1 MSDTDPDQPRRA
13 ADDADERPDPAR
25 DDGSAPRSWVP
36 TQESGTDAGAG
47 DVEVSTPIPPPAPT
61 LPEPAQPVSAGR
73 RFSAEDLPEDWRS
86 AAPRRSAVSVSS
98 PPFPPAE
105 AFGTASERLRHSDD
119 TEPEPAAAGSGE
131 PDAVSE
137 VFLAPEAA
145 AAAPDPRRRALAW
158 VAGIAAVAVVIG
170 LIAWSV
176 AARPSPTA
184 AVPAA
189 VETASPT
196 PSASETPPPALVD
209 TQLIAAS
216 EVAKRGKGL
225 TWTQQDATAT
235 TAAPLQPV
243 CLELSSTGGASPDT
257 ELSRLLTASKN
268 GGSLLQVIQS
278 WPSAEAATAAREAL
292 IAQAGACESGLLLSA
307 DRVTGLA
314 DSADALTLR
323 TADGVTH
330 TLLVVRTGR
339 FLSILDAAAVKAD
352 PFSAAALATAAV
364 PSQRRQC
371 GPAAGACPGSV
382 KAVAT
387 TPPPT
392 ETQGWLAWVDLSLP
406 TVGSGKW
413 TATDPLAPKLVG
425 SQCEDLD
432 LNKLSGT
439 SAALHRTYLLTDDP
453 KAPEGFGI
461 DEAIYTFPKE
471 SSAAALAKQLDQNFA
486 GCGKRTRTASVKES
500 TVTAAAA
507 SGKSLTATSYLVT
520 QRISD
525 SKTVAFRV
533 GLAVVGNRMVYLLAN
548 PSASFD
554 FSEDAWRAIVGRATQ
569 RVTQLG

>member
-13 ADDADERPDPAR
+13 ADDADERPDQAR

-189 VETASPT
+189 VETASSTPT
-196 PSASETPPPALVD
+196 ASETPPPALVD
-209 TQLIAAS
+209 TQLI
-216 EVAKRGKGL
+216 VATELAKLRKGL
-225 TWTQQDATAT
+225 SWTPQDATAT
-235 TAAPLQPV
+235 TTAPLQPG

-257 ELSRLLTASKN
+257 ELKRLLTATKN
-268 GGSLLQVIQS
+268 GGSLLQVVQS

-292 IAQAGACESGLLLSA
+292 IAQAGACENGLLLSA

-330 TLLVVRTGR
+330 TLLFVRTGR
-339 FLSILDAAAVKAD
+339 FLSILDAAAVKTD
-352 PFSAAALATAAV
+352 PFSAAALATAVV

-387 TPPPT
+387 TPPLT
-392 ETQGWLAWVDLSLP
+392 ETRGWLAWVDLSLP
-406 TVGSGKW
+406 TAGSGKW

-439 SAALHRTYLLTDDP
+439 STALHRTYLLTNDP

-486 GCGKRTRTASVKES
+486 GCGKRTRTASVKEAA
-500 TVTAAAA
+500 VTAAAA
-507 SGKSLTATSYLVT
+507 NGKSLTATSYLVT

>member
-13 ADDADERPDPAR
+13 ADDADERPDQAR

-36 TQESGTDAGAG
+36 TQESGTDAGTG

-119 TEPEPAAAGSGE
+119 TEPEPAAAGAGE